1 MSDLVTRGRNTTGLP
16 LIKPILR
23 PEDFRPQAYIRRNFQ
38 FAPSFLYT
46 QAPEDRSLG
55 RISFISYLWLFQTLI
70 CIKMG
75 SLPETVALPKTAK
88 RAPQL
93 HEIVLKETPSE
104 DELKHYA
111 PFTVS
116 FHNGFLPL
124 SPPPTTLPP
133 AFRVLDSLLK
143 RAPMK
148 TADGKEGLLASFTF
162 GKAVE
167 DELPDLTYEIHEVRD
182 DLRIVTALYRDYCFL
197 ASAYLLEPC
206 HQKFYERDQERRLL
220 QEGGAPKGKAKKHGA
235 GEYGLARSKLPAK
248 LAVPLAMVANM

>member
-1 MSDLVTRGRNTTGLP
+1 MGGLP
-16 LIKPILR
+16 EPV
-23 PEDFRPQAYIRRNFQ
+23 P
-38 FAPSFLYT
+38 
-46 QAPEDRSLG
+46 
-55 RISFISYLWLFQTLI
+55 
-70 CIKMG
+70 
-75 SLPETVALPKTAK
+75 LPKTIK
-88 RAPQL
+88 LVRELP
-93 HEIVLKETPSE
+93 EIVLKETPSE
-104 DELKHYA
+104 DQLKYYS

-148 TADGKEGLLASFTF
+148 TADGKEGLVASFTF

-167 DELPDLTYEIHEVRD
+167 DELPDLTDEIHKVKD

-206 HQKFYERDQERRLL
+206 HQKFYEKDEERRRL
-220 QEGGAPKGKAKKHGA
+220 QKEVKTRTTHEKEAKKQGIEKEEA
-235 GEYGLARSKLPAK
+235 EKEGTKRSGTGEYGLARSTLPAK
-248 LAVPLAMVANM
+248 LAKPLAMVADM

>member
-1 MSDLVTRGRNTTGLP
+1 MGGLP
-16 LIKPILR
+16 EPV
-23 PEDFRPQAYIRRNFQ
+23 P
-38 FAPSFLYT
+38 
-46 QAPEDRSLG
+46 
-55 RISFISYLWLFQTLI
+55 
-70 CIKMG
+70 
-75 SLPETVALPKTAK
+75 LPKTVK
-88 RAPQL
+88 LVRELP
-93 HEIVLKETPSE
+93 EIVLKETPSE
-104 DELKHYA
+104 DQLKYYS

-167 DELPDLTYEIHEVRD
+167 DELPELTDEIHKVKD

-206 HQKFYERDQERRLL
+206 HQKFYEKDEERRRL
-220 QEGGAPKGKAKKHGA
+220 QREVKTRTTHEKEAKKQGIEKEGTKRSGT
-235 GEYGLARSKLPAK
+235 GEYGLARSTLPAK
-248 LAVPLAMVANM
+248 LAKPLAMVADM

>member
-1 MSDLVTRGRNTTGLP
+1 MGGLP
-16 LIKPILR
+16 EPV
-23 PEDFRPQAYIRRNFQ
+23 P
-38 FAPSFLYT
+38 
-46 QAPEDRSLG
+46 
-55 RISFISYLWLFQTLI
+55 
-70 CIKMG
+70 
-75 SLPETVALPKTAK
+75 LPKTLK
-88 RAPQL
+88 LVRELP
-93 HEIVLKETPSE
+93 EIVLKETPSE
-104 DELKHYA
+104 DQLKYYS

-116 FHNGFLPL
+116 LHNGFLPL

-167 DELPDLTYEIHEVRD
+167 DELPDLTDEIHKVKD

-206 HQKFYERDQERRLL
+206 HQKFYEKDEERRRL
-220 QEGGAPKGKAKKHGA
+220 QKEVKTRTTHEKEAKKQGIEKEGTKRSGT
-235 GEYGLARSKLPAK
+235 GEYGLARSTLPAK
-248 LAVPLAMVANM
+248 LAKPLAMVADM